1 MKSMTLSE
9 FRDYLES
16 KAPTCFVYST
26 ANQMDIHSTL
36 SIMMKFP
43 TAKVSTNSMRIMLYG
58 NGGYLCMNRV
68 RRILTE
74 DDGDADTKIIR
85 VVCAGQTEGAR
96 ETTHKIVMGTS

>member
-1 MKSMTLSE
+1 MKRMTLSE

-16 KAPTCFVYST
+16 KKPTCFVYST

-68 RRILTE
+68 RRVLM
-74 DDGDADTKIIR
+74 ADNDEADIQIFQ
-85 VVCAGQTEGAR
+85 VVCAGLTKGAQ
-96 ETTHKIVMGTS
+96 EITHKIVMAIS